1 MENLAVNEA
10 HFLDEDKIYKELKNY
25 LPSPK
30 FKLHRLENIE
40 SCWEFIENNSIESFV
55 KSFCNETLTRVYRLI
70 IFSSEIKFGNLFLH
84 HLSRAIERESLKRNF
99 DCFQLV
105 KQDKNDVL
113 DVIYNAKQIIYI

>member
-30 FKLHRLENIE
+30 FKLYRLENIE

-84 HLSRAIERESLKRNF
+84 HLIRAIERESLKRNF

>member
-30 FKLHRLENIE
+30 FKLYRLENIE

-70 IFSSEIKFGNLFLH
+70 IFSSEIKFDNLFLH